1 MKKKRKLNLV
11 RLIFLYLFFYN
22 LEMLSEAVKLLKG
35 EYCVRAINELNM
47 DYAIIFCRTKID
59 CDNLESYLN
68 SIGNFVITLLIDY

>member
-1 MKKKRKLNLV
+1 MSN
-11 RLIFLYLFFYN
+11 IYFY

-35 EYCVRAINELNM
+35 EYCVRAITELNM

-68 SIGNFVITLLIDY
+68 SIGILLFAYILLFSFSICLNYYKF